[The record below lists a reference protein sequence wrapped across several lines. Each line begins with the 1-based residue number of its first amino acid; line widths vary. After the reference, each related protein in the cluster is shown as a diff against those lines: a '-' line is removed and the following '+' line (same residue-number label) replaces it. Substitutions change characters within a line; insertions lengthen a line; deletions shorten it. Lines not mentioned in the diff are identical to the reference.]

1 MDEPARPNSPPCRLA
16 ALAPPLLVFFPRA
29 AICGRGH
36 GAELGS
42 DEAARPRSPPHPES
56 ELALTMDAP
65 MARCGD
71 ENWFPVRS
79 ITLSTMLGSIFLL

>member
-1 MDEPARPNSPPCRLA
+1 MDKPARPSSPPCRLA
-16 ALAPPLLVFFPRA
+16 VLVPPLLVFFPGA

-56 ELALTMDAP
+56 ELALTVDAP
-65 MARCGD
+65 MAWSGTR
-71 ENWFPVRS
+71 
-79 ITLSTMLGSIFLL
+79 IGSL